1 MLSISDNPICFK
13 QAGVIL
19 MNLRTRMGKYM
30 SDNNN
35 YFTPDDD
42 DEDEDFGFI
51 DFEDDYPALDD
62 DNSDYERQSSEGRRF
77 NTYNDDDD
85 YGSNN
90 SSHHSAGTRFN
101 TYDDDDDYDDYDDEP
116 LDSSKDYQSSKG
128 FFSFLFSEV
137 LSLVKIVVIAVVFAL
152 VFTNF
157 IIINAEVPS
166 GSMRDTIWEGDRLFG
181 FRLAYKFSEP
191 KRGDIII
198 FKFPDD
204 ETQNYVKRVIGLPND
219 IVQIKNGRVYINGEE
234 LDEPYIKEYI
244 YDDGETHT
252 YIVPDGCYFM
262 LGDNRNNSKDSR
274 YWVNTFVKK
283 EKIVAK
289 VVVRYYSGEKSK
301 IDFSLVK

>member
-42 DEDEDFGFI
+42 DEDFGFK
-51 DFEDDYPALDD
+51 DDYPALDD
-62 DNSDYERQSSEGRRF
+62 DDSDYERQSSESRRF

-101 TYDDDDDYDDYDDEP
+101 TYDDDDDYDDEP
-116 LDSSKDYQSSKG
+116 VDSSKDYQSSKG

-234 LDEPYIKEYI
+234 LDEPYIKDYI
-244 YDDGETHT
+244 LDDGETYT
-252 YIVPDGCYFM
+252 YIVPEDSYFM

>member
-42 DEDEDFGFI
+42 DEDFGFI
-51 DFEDDYPALDD
+51 DFEDDYPAVDD
-62 DNSDYERQSSEGRRF
+62 DDSDYERQSSESRRF

-101 TYDDDDDYDDYDDEP
+101 TYDDDDDYDDEP
-116 LDSSKDYQSSKG
+116 VDSSKDYQSSKG

-234 LDEPYIKEYI
+234 LDEPYIKDYI
-244 YDDGETHT
+244 LDDGETYT
-252 YIVPDGCYFM
+252 YIVPEDSYFM

>member
-19 MNLRTRMGKYM
+19 MNLCTRMGKYM

-42 DEDEDFGFI
+42 DEDFGFI
-51 DFEDDYPALDD
+51 DFEDDYQA
-62 DNSDYERQSSEGRRF
+62 
-77 NTYNDDDD
+77 DDDD
-85 YGSNN
+85 YTDERLSSGSR
-90 SSHHSAGTRFN
+90 RFN
-101 TYDDDDDYDDYDDEP
+101 TYDDDDDYDDYDDDEP
-116 LDSSKDYQSSKG
+116 VDSSKDYQSSKG

-234 LDEPYIKEYI
+234 LDEPYIKDYI
-244 YDDGETHT
+244 LDDGETYT
-252 YIVPDGCYFM
+252 YIVPEDSYFM

-289 VVVRYYSGEKSK
+289 VVVRFYSGEKSK

>member
-42 DEDEDFGFI
+42 DEDFGFI
-51 DFEDDYPALDD
+51 DFEDDYPADD
-62 DNSDYERQSSEGRRF
+62 DDYTDERPSSGSRRF
-77 NTYNDDDD
+77 NTYDDDD
-85 YGSNN
+85 DSNN
-90 SSHHSAGTRFN
+90 NSHHSGATLFN
-101 TYDDDDDYDDYDDEP
+101 TYDDDDDYDDEP
-116 LDSSKDYQSSKG
+116 VDSSKDYQSSKG

-204 ETQNYVKRVIGLPND
+204 ETQNYVKRIIGLPND

-234 LDEPYIKEYI
+234 LDEPYIKDYI
-244 YDDGETHT
+244 LDDGETYT
-252 YIVPDGCYFM
+252 YIVPEDSYFM

>member
-1 MLSISDNPICFK
+1 VLSISDNPICFK

-42 DEDEDFGFI
+42 DEDFGFI
-51 DFEDDYPALDD
+51 DFEDDYPADD
-62 DNSDYERQSSEGRRF
+62 DDYTDERPSSGSRRF
-77 NTYNDDDD
+77 NTYDDDD
-85 YGSNN
+85 DSNN
-90 SSHHSAGTRFN
+90 NSHHSGATLFN
-101 TYDDDDDYDDYDDEP
+101 TYDDDDDYDDEP
-116 LDSSKDYQSSKG
+116 VDSSKDYQSSKG

-234 LDEPYIKEYI
+234 LDEPYIKDYI
-244 YDDGETHT
+244 LDDGETYT
-252 YIVPDGCYFM
+252 YIVPEDSYFM

>member
-1 MLSISDNPICFK
+1 VLSISDNPICFK

-42 DEDEDFGFI
+42 DEDFGFI
-51 DFEDDYPALDD
+51 DFEDDYPADD
-62 DNSDYERQSSEGRRF
+62 DDYTDERPSSGSRRF
-77 NTYNDDDD
+77 NTYDDDD
-85 YGSNN
+85 DSNN
-90 SSHHSAGTRFN
+90 NSHHSGATLFN
-101 TYDDDDDYDDYDDEP
+101 TYDDDDDYDDYDDDEP
-116 LDSSKDYQSSKG
+116 VDSSKDYQSSKG

-234 LDEPYIKEYI
+234 LDEPYIKDYI
-244 YDDGETHT
+244 LDDGETYT
-252 YIVPDGCYFM
+252 YIVPEDSYFM

>member
-42 DEDEDFGFI
+42 DEDFGFI
-51 DFEDDYPALDD
+51 DFEDDYPADD
-62 DNSDYERQSSEGRRF
+62 DGYTDERPSSGNRRF

-85 YGSNN
+85 SNN
-90 SSHHSAGTRFN
+90 NSHHSGATLFN
-101 TYDDDDDYDDYDDEP
+101 TYDDDDDYDDDDEP
-116 LDSSKDYQSSKG
+116 VDSSKDYQSSKG

-234 LDEPYIKEYI
+234 LDEPYIKDYI
-244 YDDGETHT
+244 LDDGETYT
-252 YIVPDGCYFM
+252 YIVPEDSYFM

>member
-1 MLSISDNPICFK
+1 
-13 QAGVIL
+13 
-19 MNLRTRMGKYM
+19 MGKYM

-35 YFTPDDD
+35 YYTPDDD
-42 DEDEDFGFI
+42 DEDFGFI
-51 DFEDDYPALDD
+51 DFEDDYPADD
-62 DNSDYERQSSEGRRF
+62 DDYTDERPSSGSRRF
-77 NTYNDDDD
+77 NTYDDDND
-85 YGSNN
+85 SNN
-90 SSHHSAGTRFN
+90 NSHHSGATLFN
-101 TYDDDDDYDDYDDEP
+101 TYDDDDDYDDYDDDEP
-116 LDSSKDYQSSKG
+116 VDSSKDYQSSKG

-234 LDEPYIKEYI
+234 LDEPYIKDYI
-244 YDDGETHT
+244 LDDGETYT
-252 YIVPDGCYFM
+252 YIVPEDSYFM

>member
-35 YFTPDDD
+35 YFTHDDD
-42 DEDEDFGFI
+42 DEDFGFI

-62 DNSDYERQSSEGRRF
+62 DDSDYERQSSESRRF

-101 TYDDDDDYDDYDDEP
+101 TYDDDDDYDDEP
-116 LDSSKDYQSSKG
+116 VDSSKDYQSSKG

-234 LDEPYIKEYI
+234 LDEPYIKDYI
-244 YDDGETHT
+244 LDDGETYT
-252 YIVPDGCYFM
+252 YIVPEDSYFM

>member
-42 DEDEDFGFI
+42 DEDFGFI
-51 DFEDDYPALDD
+51 DFEDDYPADD
-62 DNSDYERQSSEGRRF
+62 DDYTDERLSSGSRRFNTYDDNDDSNNNSHHSGATLF

-85 YGSNN
+85 Y
-90 SSHHSAGTRFN
+90 
-101 TYDDDDDYDDYDDEP
+101 DDEP
-116 LDSSKDYQSSKG
+116 VDSSKDYQSSKG

-234 LDEPYIKEYI
+234 LDEPYIKDYI
-244 YDDGETHT
+244 LDDGETYT
-252 YIVPDGCYFM
+252 YIVPEDSYFM

>member
-1 MLSISDNPICFK
+1 M
-13 QAGVIL
+13 
-19 MNLRTRMGKYM
+19 
-30 SDNNN
+30 
-35 YFTPDDD
+35 
-42 DEDEDFGFI
+42 
-51 DFEDDYPALDD
+51 
-62 DNSDYERQSSEGRRF
+62 
-77 NTYNDDDD
+77 
-85 YGSNN
+85 
-90 SSHHSAGTRFN
+90 
-101 TYDDDDDYDDYDDEP
+101 
-116 LDSSKDYQSSKG
+116 
-128 FFSFLFSEV
+128 

-234 LDEPYIKEYI
+234 LDEPYIKDYI
-244 YDDGETHT
+244 LDDGETYT
-252 YIVPDGCYFM
+252 YIVPEDSYFM

-283 EKIVAK
+283 KNCSQG
-289 VVVRYYSGEKSK
+289 RCP
-301 IDFSLVK
+301 LL

>member
-19 MNLRTRMGKYM
+19 MNLCTRMGKYM

-42 DEDEDFGFI
+42 DEDFGFI
-51 DFEDDYPALDD
+51 DFEDDYPADD
-62 DNSDYERQSSEGRRF
+62 DDYTDERLSSGSRRFNTYDDNDDSNNNSHHSGATLF

-85 YGSNN
+85 Y
-90 SSHHSAGTRFN
+90 
-101 TYDDDDDYDDYDDEP
+101 DDEP
-116 LDSSKDYQSSKG
+116 VDSSKDYQSSKG

-234 LDEPYIKEYI
+234 LDEPYIKDYI
-244 YDDGETHT
+244 LDDGETYT
-252 YIVPDGCYFM
+252 YIVPEDSYFM

>member
-42 DEDEDFGFI
+42 DEDFGFI

-62 DNSDYERQSSEGRRF
+62 DDSDYERQSSESRRF

-90 SSHHSAGTRFN
+90 SSHHSGATLFN
-101 TYDDDDDYDDYDDEP
+101 TYDDDDDYDDDEP
-116 LDSSKDYQSSKG
+116 VDSSKDYQSSKG

-234 LDEPYIKEYI
+234 LDEPYIKDYI
-244 YDDGETHT
+244 LDDGETYT
-252 YIVPDGCYFM
+252 YIVPEDSYFM

>member
-42 DEDEDFGFI
+42 DEDFGFI

-62 DNSDYERQSSEGRRF
+62 DDSDYERQSSESRRF

-101 TYDDDDDYDDYDDEP
+101 TYDDDDDYDDEP
-116 LDSSKDYQSSKG
+116 VDSSKDYQSSKG

-234 LDEPYIKEYI
+234 LDEPYIKDYI
-244 YDDGETHT
+244 LDDGETYT
-252 YIVPDGCYFM
+252 YIVPEDSYFM

-301 IDFSLVK
+301 IDFSIVK

>member
-42 DEDEDFGFI
+42 DEDFGFI

-77 NTYNDDDD
+77 NTYDDDD
-85 YGSNN
+85 DSNN
-90 SSHHSAGTRFN
+90 NSHHSGATLFN
-101 TYDDDDDYDDYDDEP
+101 TYDDDDDEP
-116 LDSSKDYQSSKG
+116 VDSSKDYQSSKG

-234 LDEPYIKEYI
+234 LDEPYIKDYI
-244 YDDGETHT
+244 LDDGETYT
-252 YIVPDGCYFM
+252 YIVPEDSYFM

>member
-42 DEDEDFGFI
+42 DEDFGFI

-62 DNSDYERQSSEGRRF
+62 DDSDYERQSSESKRF

-101 TYDDDDDYDDYDDEP
+101 TYDDDDDYDDEP
-116 LDSSKDYQSSKG
+116 VDSSKDYQSSKG

-234 LDEPYIKEYI
+234 LDEPYIKDYI
-244 YDDGETHT
+244 LDDGETYT
-252 YIVPDGCYFM
+252 YIVPEDSYFM

>member
-19 MNLRTRMGKYM
+19 MNLCTRMGKYM

-35 YFTPDDD
+35 YYTPDDD
-42 DEDEDFGFI
+42 DEDFGFI
-51 DFEDDYPALDD
+51 DFEDDYPADD
-62 DNSDYERQSSEGRRF
+62 DDYTDERPSSGSRRF
-77 NTYNDDDD
+77 NTYDDDND
-85 YGSNN
+85 SNN
-90 SSHHSAGTRFN
+90 NSHHSGATLFN
-101 TYDDDDDYDDYDDEP
+101 TYDDDDDYDDYDDDEP
-116 LDSSKDYQSSKG
+116 VDSSKDYQSSKG

-234 LDEPYIKEYI
+234 LDEPYIKDYI
-244 YDDGETHT
+244 LDDGETYT
-252 YIVPDGCYFM
+252 YIVPEDSYFM

>member
-42 DEDEDFGFI
+42 DEDFGFI

-62 DNSDYERQSSEGRRF
+62 DDSDYERQSSESRRF

-101 TYDDDDDYDDYDDEP
+101 TYDDDDDYDDEP
-116 LDSSKDYQSSKG
+116 VDSSKDYQSSKG

-234 LDEPYIKEYI
+234 LDEPYIKDYI
-244 YDDGETHT
+244 LDDGETYT
-252 YIVPDGCYFM
+252 YIVPEDSYFM

-289 VVVRYYSGEKSK
+289 VVVRYYSGEK
-301 IDFSLVK
+301 

>member
-42 DEDEDFGFI
+42 DEDFGFI
-51 DFEDDYPALDD
+51 DFEDDYPADD
-62 DNSDYERQSSEGRRF
+62 DDYTDERPSSGSRRF
-77 NTYNDDDD
+77 NTYDDDD
-85 YGSNN
+85 DSNN
-90 SSHHSAGTRFN
+90 NSHHSGATLFN
-101 TYDDDDDYDDYDDEP
+101 TYDDDDDYDDYDDDEP
-116 LDSSKDYQSSKG
+116 VDSSKDYQSSKG

-234 LDEPYIKEYI
+234 LDEPYIKDYI
-244 YDDGETHT
+244 LDDGETYT
-252 YIVPDGCYFM
+252 YIVPEDSYFM

>member
-1 MLSISDNPICFK
+1 VLSISDNPICFK

-42 DEDEDFGFI
+42 DEDFGFI

-62 DNSDYERQSSEGRRF
+62 DDSDYERQSSESRRF

-101 TYDDDDDYDDYDDEP
+101 TYDDDDDYDDEP
-116 LDSSKDYQSSKG
+116 VDSSKDYQSSKG

-234 LDEPYIKEYI
+234 LDEPYIKDYI
-244 YDDGETHT
+244 LDDGETYT
-252 YIVPDGCYFM
+252 YIVPEDSYFM

>member
-42 DEDEDFGFI
+42 DEDFGFI

-85 YGSNN
+85 Y
-90 SSHHSAGTRFN
+90 
-101 TYDDDDDYDDYDDEP
+101 DEDYDDEP
-116 LDSSKDYQSSKG
+116 VDSSKDYQSSNG

-219 IVQIKNGRVYINGEE
+219 IVQIKNGRVYINDEE
-234 LDEPYIKEYI
+234 LDEPYIKDYI
-244 YDDGETHT
+244 LDDGETYT
-252 YIVPDGCYFM
+252 YIVPEDSYFM

>member
-42 DEDEDFGFI
+42 DEDFGFI

-62 DNSDYERQSSEGRRF
+62 DDSDYERQSSESRRF

-101 TYDDDDDYDDYDDEP
+101 TYDDDYDDDDEP
-116 LDSSKDYQSSKG
+116 VDSSKDYQSSKG

-234 LDEPYIKEYI
+234 LDEPYIKDYI
-244 YDDGETHT
+244 LDDGETYT
-252 YIVPDGCYFM
+252 YIVPEDSYFM

>member
-42 DEDEDFGFI
+42 DEDFGFI
-51 DFEDDYPALDD
+51 DFEDDYPADD
-62 DNSDYERQSSEGRRF
+62 DDYTDERPSSGSRRF
-77 NTYNDDDD
+77 NTYDDDAD
-85 YGSNN
+85 SNN
-90 SSHHSAGTRFN
+90 NSHHSGATLFN
-101 TYDDDDDYDDYDDEP
+101 TYDDDDDYDDYDDDEP
-116 LDSSKDYQSSKG
+116 VDSSNDYQSSKG

-234 LDEPYIKEYI
+234 LDEPYIKDYI
-244 YDDGETHT
+244 LDDGETYT
-252 YIVPDGCYFM
+252 YIVPEDSYFM

>member
-35 YFTPDDD
+35 YYTPDDD
-42 DEDEDFGFI
+42 GEDFGFI
-51 DFEDDYPALDD
+51 DFEDDYPADD
-62 DNSDYERQSSEGRRF
+62 DDYTDERPSSGSRRF
-77 NTYNDDDD
+77 NTYDDDD
-85 YGSNN
+85 DSNN
-90 SSHHSAGTRFN
+90 NSHHSGATLFN
-101 TYDDDDDYDDYDDEP
+101 TYDDDDDYDDYDDDEP
-116 LDSSKDYQSSKG
+116 VDSSKDYQSSKG

-234 LDEPYIKEYI
+234 LDEPYIKDYI
-244 YDDGETHT
+244 LDDGETYT
-252 YIVPDGCYFM
+252 YIVPEDSYFM

>member
-19 MNLRTRMGKYM
+19 MNLCTRMGKYM

-42 DEDEDFGFI
+42 DEDFGFI
-51 DFEDDYPALDD
+51 DFEDDYPTDD
-62 DNSDYERQSSEGRRF
+62 DDYTDERPSSGSRRF
-77 NTYNDDDD
+77 NTYDDDD
-85 YGSNN
+85 SSNN
-90 SSHHSAGTRFN
+90 NSHHSGATRFN
-101 TYDDDDDYDDYDDEP
+101 TYDDDYDDYDDYDDEP
-116 LDSSKDYQSSKG
+116 VDSSKDYKSSKG

-234 LDEPYIKEYI
+234 LDEPYIKDYI
-244 YDDGETHT
+244 LDDGETYT
-252 YIVPDGCYFM
+252 YIVPEDSYFM

>member
-42 DEDEDFGFI
+42 DEDFGFI

-77 NTYNDDDD
+77 NTYDDDD
-85 YGSNN
+85 DSNN
-90 SSHHSAGTRFN
+90 NSHHSGATLFN
-101 TYDDDDDYDDYDDEP
+101 TYDDDDDYDDDNEP
-116 LDSSKDYQSSKG
+116 VDSSKDYQSSKG

-234 LDEPYIKEYI
+234 LDEPYIKDYI
-244 YDDGETHT
+244 LDDGETYT
-252 YIVPDGCYFM
+252 YIVPEDSYFM

>member
-42 DEDEDFGFI
+42 DEDFGFI

-62 DNSDYERQSSEGRRF
+62 DDSDYERQSSESRRF

-101 TYDDDDDYDDYDDEP
+101 TYDDDDDYDDEP
-116 LDSSKDYQSSKG
+116 VDSSKDYQSSKG

-234 LDEPYIKEYI
+234 LDEPYIKDYI
-244 YDDGETHT
+244 LDDGETYT
-252 YIVPDGCYFM
+252 YIVPEDSYFM

>member
-42 DEDEDFGFI
+42 DEDFGFI
-51 DFEDDYPALDD
+51 DFEDDYPADD
-62 DNSDYERQSSEGRRF
+62 DDYTDERPSSGSRRF
-77 NTYNDDDD
+77 NTYDDDD
-85 YGSNN
+85 DSNN
-90 SSHHSAGTRFN
+90 NSHHSGATLFN
-101 TYDDDDDYDDYDDEP
+101 TYDDDDDYDDDDEP
-116 LDSSKDYQSSKG
+116 VDSSKDYQSSKG

-219 IVQIKNGRVYINGEE
+219 IVQIKNGRVYINGEA
-234 LDEPYIKEYI
+234 LDEPYIKDYI
-244 YDDGETHT
+244 LDDGETYT
-252 YIVPDGCYFM
+252 YIVPEDSYFM

>member
-19 MNLRTRMGKYM
+19 MNLCTRMGKYM

-35 YFTPDDD
+35 YYTPDDD
-42 DEDEDFGFI
+42 DEDFGFI
-51 DFEDDYPALDD
+51 DFEDDYPADD
-62 DNSDYERQSSEGRRF
+62 EDYTDERPSSGSRRF
-77 NTYNDDDD
+77 NTYDDDD
-85 YGSNN
+85 DSNN
-90 SSHHSAGTRFN
+90 NSHHSGATLFN
-101 TYDDDDDYDDYDDEP
+101 TYDDDDDYDDYDEP
-116 LDSSKDYQSSKG
+116 VDSSKDYQSSKG

-234 LDEPYIKEYI
+234 LDEPYIKDYI
-244 YDDGETHT
+244 LDDGETYT
-252 YIVPDGCYFM
+252 YIVPEDSYFM

>member
-42 DEDEDFGFI
+42 DEDFGFI

-62 DNSDYERQSSEGRRF
+62 DDSDYERQSSESRRF

-101 TYDDDDDYDDYDDEP
+101 TYDDDDDYDDEP
-116 LDSSKDYQSSKG
+116 VDSSKDYQSSKG

-234 LDEPYIKEYI
+234 LDEPYIKDYI
-244 YDDGETHT
+244 LDDGETYT
-252 YIVPDGCYFM
+252 YIVPEDSYFM

-301 IDFSLVK
+301 IHFSLVK

>member
-42 DEDEDFGFI
+42 DEDFGFI

-85 YGSNN
+85 Y
-90 SSHHSAGTRFN
+90 
-101 TYDDDDDYDDYDDEP
+101 DEDYDDEP
-116 LDSSKDYQSSKG
+116 VDSSKDYQSSNG

-234 LDEPYIKEYI
+234 LDEPYIKDYI
-244 YDDGETHT
+244 LDDGETYT
-252 YIVPDGCYFM
+252 YIVPEDSYFM

>member
-42 DEDEDFGFI
+42 DEDFGFI

-101 TYDDDDDYDDYDDEP
+101 TYDDDDDYDDEP
-116 LDSSKDYQSSKG
+116 VDSSKDYQSSKG

-234 LDEPYIKEYI
+234 LDEPYIKDYI
-244 YDDGETHT
+244 LDDGETYT
-252 YIVPDGCYFM
+252 YIVPEDSYFM

>member
-1 MLSISDNPICFK
+1 MLSISDNHICFK

-42 DEDEDFGFI
+42 DEDFGFI

-85 YGSNN
+85 Y
-90 SSHHSAGTRFN
+90 
-101 TYDDDDDYDDYDDEP
+101 DEDYDDEP
-116 LDSSKDYQSSKG
+116 VDSSKDYQSSNG

-234 LDEPYIKEYI
+234 LDEPYIKDYI
-244 YDDGETHT
+244 LDDGETYT
-252 YIVPDGCYFM
+252 YIVPEDSYFM

>member
-42 DEDEDFGFI
+42 DEDFGFI

-85 YGSNN
+85 Y
-90 SSHHSAGTRFN
+90 
-101 TYDDDDDYDDYDDEP
+101 DEDYDDEP
-116 LDSSKDYQSSKG
+116 VDSSKDYQSSNG

-137 LSLVKIVVIAVVFAL
+137 LSLVKIVVLAVVFAL

-234 LDEPYIKEYI
+234 LDEPYIKDYI
-244 YDDGETHT
+244 LDDGETYT
-252 YIVPDGCYFM
+252 YIVPEDSYFM

>member
-13 QAGVIL
+13 QAWVIL

-42 DEDEDFGFI
+42 DEDFGFI
-51 DFEDDYPALDD
+51 DFEDDYPADD
-62 DNSDYERQSSEGRRF
+62 DDYTDERPSSGSRRF
-77 NTYNDDDD
+77 NTYDDDD
-85 YGSNN
+85 DSNN
-90 SSHHSAGTRFN
+90 NSHHSGATLFN
-101 TYDDDDDYDDYDDEP
+101 TYDDDDDYDDDDEP
-116 LDSSKDYQSSKG
+116 VDSSKDYQSSKG

-234 LDEPYIKEYI
+234 LDEPYIKDYI
-244 YDDGETHT
+244 LDDGETYT
-252 YIVPDGCYFM
+252 YIVPEDSYFM